1 MFGASLSDPAG
12 FWGEAAAAIDW
23 DEPYT
28 QLIDES
34 SAPFYSW
41 FGGGKLSMCYNA
53 VDRHLAE
60 RAAQA
65 AIIYDSPVTGVVQ
78 HISYAELHEQVAKT
92 AGMLT
97 ALGVELGDR
106 VVVYMPMIPEAIYA
120 MLACARIGAV
130 HSVVFG
136 GFAAPELAVRIDD
149 AQPVAV
155 LTASCGIEGEKII
168 DYMPLLDRA
177 IEIAESKP
185 RAVVV
190 KQRPQSAAPLTAGRD
205 HDWDESVS
213 AAPMVDCVSVPSNHP
228 LCKCSCSLCVF
239 FRSLRSSGCADI
251 LYTSG
256 STGKPKGIL
265 RDTASHAVALKWSM
279 SEFMRTEPG
288 EAYWAASDVGWV
300 VGHSYIVYGPLLHG
314 CSTILYEGKPVGT
327 PDAGALW
334 RVIEQH
340 QVVSSHLEHVGVV
353 PGAARA
359 ADDLGRVVVRQRA
372 VEHGLVGV
380 GDVAGRPDT
389 QRCRRENTAQREASF
404 ASVVFTATYSRRPG
418 SCPARRG

>member
-1 MFGASLSDPAG
+1 MFGASLADPAG

-228 LCKCSCSLCVF
+228 LCKCSS
-239 FRSLRSSGCADI
+239 
-251 LYTSG
+251 
-256 STGKPKGIL
+256 
-265 RDTASHAVALKWSM
+265 
-279 SEFMRTEPG
+279 
-288 EAYWAASDVGWV
+288 
-300 VGHSYIVYGPLLHG
+300 
-314 CSTILYEGKPVGT
+314 
-327 PDAGALW
+327 
-334 RVIEQH
+334 
-340 QVVSSHLEHVGVV
+340 
-353 PGAARA
+353 
-359 ADDLGRVVVRQRA
+359 
-372 VEHGLVGV
+372 
-380 GDVAGRPDT
+380 
-389 QRCRRENTAQREASF
+389 SF
-404 ASVVFTATYSRRPG
+404 ASSSASKEVAAQTSCTPPAQRASPRASCATRPHTPWPSSGRCRSSCGRSRARPTGRRAMLAGSWATRTSSTGRCCTA
-418 SCPARRG
+418 ARRSSTRASPSAPRTPALSGASSSSTRL